1 MGPDSGKSAAVRSSL
16 PRFGPVSRE
25 RSDRRR
31 WQDAG
36 VLETPVDLGTRLPGR
51 VTFARLT
58 TADADA
64 FAAHVSADLAR
75 LRTHLPWP
83 DVTSTPE
90 GAAGW
95 LGAYE
100 RQEDGRVGVGGM
112 WHDGELLGG
121 ALLFQHDPAAAN
133 VEIGCWVVAAGEGA
147 GVVSAACRWLLGY
160 ARAELHAERVEWHAG
175 TANERSRRLAERLG
189 FVHEGTLRS
198 NYPLRGE
205 RLDTDV
211 LSLVGAELDP
221 FVRR

>member
-1 MGPDSGKSAAVRSSL
+1 
-16 PRFGPVSRE
+16 
-25 RSDRRR
+25 
-31 WQDAG
+31 
-36 VLETPVDLGTRLPGR
+36 VLETPVDLETRLPGR
-51 VTFARLT
+51 VTFSLLT
-58 TADADA
+58 AADADA
-64 FAAHVSADLAR
+64 FAAHVSADLDR

-83 DVTSTPE
+83 DATSTPE

-112 WHDGELLGG
+112 WHDGRLLGG
-121 ALLFQHDPAAAN
+121 ALLFHHDPQAAI
-133 VEIGCWVVAAGEGA
+133 VELGCWVVAAGEGA
-147 GVVSAACRWLLGY
+147 GVVSAACRRLLGH
-160 ARAELHAERVEWHAG
+160 ARADLAVERVEWHAG
-175 TANERSRRLAERLG
+175 TTNERSRRLAERLG

-221 FVRR
+221 FVRG

>member
-1 MGPDSGKSAAVRSSL
+1 M
-16 PRFGPVSRE
+16 
-25 RSDRRR
+25 
-31 WQDAG
+31 
-36 VLETPVDLGTRLPGR
+36 LETPVDLATRLPGR
-51 VTFARLT
+51 VTFSRLT

-112 WHDGELLGG
+112 WHDGRLLGG

-160 ARAELHAERVEWHAG
+160 ARGELHAERVEWHAG
-175 TANERSRRLAERLG
+175 TTNERSRRLAERLG

>member
-1 MGPDSGKSAAVRSSL
+1 M
-16 PRFGPVSRE
+16 
-25 RSDRRR
+25 
-31 WQDAG
+31 
-36 VLETPVDLGTRLPGR
+36 LETPVDLETRLPGR
-51 VTFARLT
+51 VSFSLLT
-58 TADADA
+58 SADADA
-64 FAAHVSADLAR
+64 FATQVSADLDR

-100 RQEDGRVGVGGM
+100 RLEDGRVGVGGM
-112 WHDGELLGG
+112 WHEGRLLGG

-133 VEIGCWVVAAGEGA
+133 VELGCWVVAAGEGV
-147 GVVSAACRWLLGY
+147 GVVSAACRWLLGH
-160 ARAELHAERVEWHAG
+160 ARAGLAAERVEWHAG
-175 TANERSRRLAERLG
+175 TTNARSRRLAEHLG

-198 NYPLRGE
+198 NYPLRGV

>member
-1 MGPDSGKSAAVRSSL
+1 V
-16 PRFGPVSRE
+16 
-25 RSDRRR
+25 R

-36 VLETPVDLGTRLPGR
+36 VLETPVVLTTRLPGQ
-51 VTFARLT
+51 VVFSRLT
-58 TADADA
+58 SADADA
-64 FAAHVSADLAR
+64 FAAHVSADLPR

-83 DVTSTPE
+83 DATSTPE

-112 WHDGELLGG
+112 WHEGG
-121 ALLFQHDPAAAN
+121 L
-133 VEIGCWVVAAGEGA
+133 
-147 GVVSAACRWLLGY
+147 VSAGCRWLLGY
-160 ARAELHAERVEWHAG
+160 ARAD
-175 TANERSRRLAERLG
+175 
-189 FVHEGTLRS
+189 
-198 NYPLRGE
+198 LRGE